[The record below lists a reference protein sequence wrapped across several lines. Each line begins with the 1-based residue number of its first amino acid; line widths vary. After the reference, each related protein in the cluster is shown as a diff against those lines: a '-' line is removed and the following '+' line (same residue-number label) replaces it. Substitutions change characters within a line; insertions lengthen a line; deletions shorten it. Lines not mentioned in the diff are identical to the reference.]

1 MSRPQI
7 LHIDESLE
15 TNFRNTFEYLVIIQ
29 QRKLEIADYVLR
41 YLLPF
46 VYACIAASVSP
57 ALNATFPSS
66 FNAVTFWVAG
76 FGSGSALPEDD
87 SFLSPIVT
95 SQLIKLKNTYE
106 CHLNNHG

>member
-1 MSRPQI
+1 MTHRISFAQ
-7 LHIDESLE
+7 LNDCV
-15 TNFRNTFEYLVIIQ
+15 FMYLI
-29 QRKLEIADYVLR
+29 
-41 YLLPF
+41 PF

-87 SFLSPIVT
+87 SFLSPIVI
-95 SQLIKLKNTYE
+95 SQLIELKNTYE
-106 CHLNNHG
+106 CHLYNHG